1 MYYRKRYKGTI
12 KNFTDKRTVAP
23 IGTGGS
29 GTLSIFAN
37 QTDVVSNALV
47 DIFHDIGFPNARYD
61 STTAVT
67 YFDSEDQNG
76 FMLYYPANMQLGVR
90 IRSGTSWTAL
100 SCTSGAGYQP
110 FNTSYTSYDFYITII
125 GEPKGHFVVCFG
137 TYSVPASMT
146 ASIIHFYF
154 GRNLITNEKLFGVAV
169 STAWSNISSA
179 YFSTKEVFSSNV
191 VSSAINLVITGLT
204 GNLILVNKLANV
216 GYIMLDNVYMFNSS
230 IGLSSGQTYFVEF
243 EGEQYWIPNSY
254 IIVKCTT
261 EVEVK

>member
-47 DIFHDIGFPNARYD
+47 DILHDIGFKTARYD

-67 YFDSEDQNG
+67 YFDGTDKNG

-100 SCTSGAGYQP
+100 ACTNGAGYQP
-110 FNTSYTSYDFYITII
+110 FNTSYLTYDFYITII

-137 TYSVPASMT
+137 TYSTPASIT
-146 ASIIHFYF
+146 SSIIHFYF
-154 GRNLITNEKLFGVAV
+154 GKNLITDEKVFGVAV
-169 STAWSNISSA
+169 STGWSQVSSA
-179 YFSTKEVFSSNV
+179 YFVTKEVFNPTAVNSSF
-191 VSSAINLVITGLT
+191 SYYITGLS
-204 GNLILVNKLANV
+204 GNLILVNKLITV
-216 GYIMLDNVYMFNSS
+216 GYIELDNVYMYNSG
-230 IGLSSGQTYFVEF
+230 IGISYGETYFIEF
-243 EGEQYWIPNSY
+243 EGEQYWVPNSY
-254 IIVKCTT
+254 NIVKCVTKL
-261 EVEVK
+261 EG